1 MKRLAVVLLLFIL
14 IASCS
19 RRVTP
24 ERAAEGGMRGR
35 YHL

>member
-1 MKRLAVVLLLFIL
+1 MKALLILLLGIL
-14 IASCS
+14 LMTSCS

-35 YHL
+35 HHL